1 MRSEVVMADR
11 VACDRVPPSFW
22 PAVEKGVD
30 FVPVRV
36 LCLEDMSLPV
46 EDELFALERRQAGSR
61 KKGVGFGGG
70 LGVCHPKKV
79 HEQLG
84 LHFSV

>member
-1 MRSEVVMADR
+1 MADR

-46 EDELFALERRQAGSR
+46 EDELFALERRQAGCR
-61 KKGVGFGGG
+61 FEEKGGWGWGRVGG
-70 LGVCHPKKV
+70 LPSKEC
-79 HEQLG
+79 
-84 LHFSV
+84 